1 MVDLKENAASAYRR
15 GSVLGFTIGEV
26 FILLSFILLLILL
39 LKQAEV
45 FNKQEQVNALDEQ
58 LNYTTFRLTQTEDT
72 LQVVQARLVEAE
84 RRLEEAQVRNEQLA
98 SSVANW
104 TEFTAAEREK
114 IQELIASGE
123 LYSATAIASA
133 LEDMTN
139 AELGNVIDQ
148 ATRPGRQE
156 LLDALTE
163 VSDEA
168 MLNLAEAF
176 EAVESPE
183 DLASNV
189 GNLGGVDPFTLTR
202 GVTIARSIQELDPR
216 ISEEDVSNAIEVGTI
231 INDNLSQ
238 SDWQRLESLL
248 EATGWSPQVLERA
261 YSIVS
266 ALEEDTE
273 ASLAEQVG
281 AALEEYGQ
289 RSIELASALDDA
301 LSDVVE
307 SRGGQID
314 GEGTISFSDAT
325 LFPRGR
331 TDLTPEMRQFL
342 DDLCYPWLNT
352 LRDQGFEIREIRIEG
367 HASPG
372 WRGAR
377 NAQDA
382 YLRNLELSQA
392 RARVVLEYCIDAT
405 WGQDLGQWARE
416 RSVAIGFSSSQP
428 VYEDGEISLEG
439 SQRVLLS
446 AAPDISDIMQEIEET
461 VAQ

>member
-58 LNYTTFRLTQTEDT
+58 LNYTTFRLTQTEDI

-139 AELGNVIDQ
+139 AELGNIIDQ

-176 EAVESPE
+176 EAVESTE

-216 ISEEDVSNAIEVGTI
+216 VSEEDVSDAIEVGTT
-231 INDNLSQ
+231 INDNLSP
-238 SDWQRLESLL
+238 SDWQRLETLL
-248 EATGWSPQVLERA
+248 EATGWSPQTLEQA
-261 YSIVS
+261 YAIVQ
-266 ALEEDTE
+266 ALDDDTE
-273 ASLAEQVG
+273 ASLAAQVG
-281 AALEEYGQ
+281 AALEEVAQ
-289 RSIELASALDDA
+289 RTLTLASSLDEALG
-301 LSDVVE
+301 DVVE
-307 SRGGQID
+307 SRGGRID
-314 GEGTISFSDAT
+314 SRGTISFSDAT

-331 TDLTPEMRQFL
+331 ADLTSEMQNFL
-342 DDLCYPWLNT
+342 DELCLPWLRT
-352 LRDQGFEIREIRIEG
+352 LRDQGFEIEEIRIEG

-377 NAQDA
+377 NEQDA

-392 RARVVLEYCIDAT
+392 RARVVLEYCIDTT

-416 RSVAIGFSSSQP
+416 RSVAIGFSSSRP
-428 VYEDGEISLEG
+428 VFENGEISLEG

>member
-1 MVDLKENAASAYRR
+1 MVDLKENASSAYRR

-26 FILLSFILLLILL
+26 FILLSFILLLLLL

-45 FNKQEQVNALDEQ
+45 FEKQEQLTDA
-58 LNYTTFRLTQTEDT
+58 TFRLSQTEGT
-72 LQVVQARLVEAE
+72 LQVVQTRLAEAE
-84 RRLEEAQVRNEQLA
+84 RQLEDAQARNEQLA
-98 SSVANW
+98 SSAVTW
-104 TEFTAAEREK
+104 TNFTAAEREE

-156 LLDALTE
+156 LLNALTE

-176 EAVESPE
+176 EAVETPE

-189 GNLGGVDPFTLTR
+189 GEFGGVDPFTLTR

-216 ISEEDVSNAIEVGTI
+216 FSEEDVSNAIEVGATI
-231 INDNLSQ
+231 NKNLSPTE
-238 SDWQRLESLL
+238 WQRLESLL
-248 EATGWSPQVLERA
+248 EATGWSPQSLEQA
-261 YSIVS
+261 YAIVQ
-266 ALEEDTE
+266 ALDDDTE
-273 ASLAEQVG
+273 ASLAAQVG
-281 AALEEYGQ
+281 AALEEAAQ
-289 RSIELASALDDA
+289 RTLTLASSLEDA
-301 LSDVVE
+301 LGDVVK
-307 SRGGQID
+307 SRGGRID
-314 GEGTISFSDAT
+314 SRGTISFSDAT
-325 LFPRGR
+325 LFPRGKA
-331 TDLTPEMRQFL
+331 DLTSEMQTFL
-342 DDLCYPWLNT
+342 DELCFPWLNT
-352 LRDQGFEIREIRIEG
+352 LRDQGFEIEEIRIEG

-377 NAQDA
+377 NEQDA

-392 RARVVLEYCIDAT
+392 RARVVLEYCIDTT
-405 WGQDLGQWARE
+405 WGQNLGQWARE
-416 RSVAIGFSSSQP
+416 RSVAIGFSSSRP
-428 VYEDGEISLEG
+428 VFENGEVSLEG

-461 VAQ
+461 VTQ

>member
-1 MVDLKENAASAYRR
+1 MVNLKENAAAAYRR

-45 FNKQEQVNALDEQ
+45 FEKQEQVNDLDEQ
-58 LNYTTFRLTQTEDT
+58 LAYATFRLTQTEDT
-72 LQVVQARLVEAE
+72 LQVVRARLLEAE
-84 RRLEEAQVRNEQLA
+84 RRLEEAQVKNEQLV
-98 SSVANW
+98 SSVVTWA
-104 TEFTAAEREK
+104 EFTAAEREK

-123 LYSATAIASA
+123 LYSAIAIASA

-156 LLDALTE
+156 LLNALTD

-183 DLASNV
+183 DLASYV
-189 GNLGGVDPFTLTR
+189 GEFGGVDPFTLTR

-216 ISEEDVSNAIEVGTI
+216 VSKEDVLDAIEVGTT
-231 INDNLSQ
+231 INGKLSR
-238 SDWQRLESLL
+238 SDWHRLETLL
-248 EATGWSPQVLERA
+248 EATGWSPQKLEQA
-261 YSIVS
+261 YAIAQALDGNIAAQVGV
-266 ALEEDTE
+266 ALEEV
-273 ASLAEQVG
+273 A
-281 AALEEYGQ
+281 Q
-289 RSIELASALDDA
+289 RTLTLASSLDEALG
-301 LSDVVE
+301 DVVE
-307 SRGGQID
+307 SRGGRID
-314 GEGTISFSDAT
+314 SRGTISFSDAT
-325 LFPRGR
+325 LFEMGEFQ
-331 TDLTPEMRQFL
+331 LTSEMQNFL
-342 DDLCYPWLNT
+342 DELCLPWLST
-352 LRDQGFEIREIRIEG
+352 LRDQGFEIEEIRIEG

-372 WRGAR
+372 WSGAR
-377 NAQDA
+377 DEQDA
-382 YLRNLELSQA
+382 YLLNLDLSQK
-392 RARVVLEYCIDAT
+392 RARVVLEYCINTT

-416 RSVAIGFSSSQP
+416 RSVAIGFSSSRP
-428 VYEDGEISLEG
+428 VFVNGEISLEG

-461 VAQ
+461 VTQ